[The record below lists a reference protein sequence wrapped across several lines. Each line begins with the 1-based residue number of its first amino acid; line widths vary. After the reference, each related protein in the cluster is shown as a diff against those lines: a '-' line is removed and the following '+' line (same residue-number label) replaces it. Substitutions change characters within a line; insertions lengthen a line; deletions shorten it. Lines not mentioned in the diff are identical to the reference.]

1 MGKLVYPVGHHVHAQ
16 SAGWDSV
23 VADVVGV
30 ADTDLGRVRCGRL
43 SVRGVALDEL
53 GDLVRSLLGQVVPA
67 VLENLDLHV
76 GPAVVGSK
84 VLGQSRHD
92 RAEDVLAADEQQGD
106 VDGGGALTLSVML
119 AGRAR

>member
-1 MGKLVYPVGHHVHAQ
+1 MGKLVYSVGHHVYAQ
-16 SAGWDSV
+16 SAGSDSV

-30 ADTDLGRVRCGRL
+30 ADADLERVRCGRL
-43 SVRGVALDEL
+43 SVRGVAFDEL

-76 GPAVVGSK
+76 GPAVVGAK

-92 RAEDVLAADEQQGD
+92 RAEDVLAANKQ
-106 VDGGGALTLSVML
+106 
-119 AGRAR
+119 